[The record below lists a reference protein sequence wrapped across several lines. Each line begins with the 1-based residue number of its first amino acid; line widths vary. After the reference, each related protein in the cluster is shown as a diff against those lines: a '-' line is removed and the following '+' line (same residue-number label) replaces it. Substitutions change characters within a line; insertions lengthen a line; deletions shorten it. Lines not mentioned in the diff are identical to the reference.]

1 MLAEVFLQAVKT
13 ENINVRGK
21 ELMSQDKKQK
31 KKKNPSAQAEGNE
44 DF

>member
-1 MLAEVFLQAVKT
+1 MLAEVFLLLT

-31 KKKNPSAQAEGNE
+31 QKKNPSAQAEGNE

>member
-21 ELMSQDKKQK
+21 ELMTQDKKQK
-31 KKKNPSAQAEGNE
+31 QKKKSFCSSRGK
-44 DF
+44 